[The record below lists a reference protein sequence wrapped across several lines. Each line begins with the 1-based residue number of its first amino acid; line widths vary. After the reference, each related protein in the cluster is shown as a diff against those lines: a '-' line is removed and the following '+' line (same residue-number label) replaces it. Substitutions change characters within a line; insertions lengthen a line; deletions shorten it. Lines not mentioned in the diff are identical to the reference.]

1 MIILH
6 GIPGGVLG
14 RDGIP
19 SFPYSQHDP
28 SMDVPMEQRALA
40 VVSYSLYTYRIEMK
54 SISILPVQSMCLLTV
69 VGVMS
74 WTADSNP
81 KQLSLAV
88 LMIVSCFLS

>member
-1 MIILH
+1 
-6 GIPGGVLG
+6 
-14 RDGIP
+14 
-19 SFPYSQHDP
+19 
-28 SMDVPMEQRALA
+28 
-40 VVSYSLYTYRIEMK
+40 MK